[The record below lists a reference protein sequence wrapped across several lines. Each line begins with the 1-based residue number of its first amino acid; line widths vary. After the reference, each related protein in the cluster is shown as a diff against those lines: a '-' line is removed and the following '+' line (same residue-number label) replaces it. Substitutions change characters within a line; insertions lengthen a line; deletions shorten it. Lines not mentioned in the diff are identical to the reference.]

1 MISEDSRLKA
11 VFTEPPMVCFKRGKT
26 VKEHLCTAK
35 LPPLR
40 RSLRPQEDGFRRCN
54 AFGCRLCP
62 FTGLRGDEVQ
72 KFIRIHTTG
81 EDLQIRGRLNCKS
94 KNVLYIITC
103 KKDRIQYAGETGT
116 SAEERFVRHRNTVVQ
131 SCYQGTELTVGQH
144 FQSSGHSV
152 SDLVF
157 TPVEQIF
164 SKNIFVRKVREK
176 KLINHCDLLRRGLNR
191 NL

>member
-54 AFGCRLCP
+54 ASGCRLCP

-72 KFIRIHTTG
+72 MFIRIHTTG
-81 EDLQIRGRLNCKS
+81 EDLQIRGRLNCKVRMS
-94 KNVLYIITC
+94 Y
-103 KKDRIQYAGETGT
+103 KK
-116 SAEERFVRHRNTVVQ
+116 
-131 SCYQGTELTVGQH
+131 
-144 FQSSGHSV
+144 
-152 SDLVF
+152 
-157 TPVEQIF
+157 
-164 SKNIFVRKVREK
+164 
-176 KLINHCDLLRRGLNR
+176 
-191 NL
+191 